1 MASIKESTDAS
12 GQSKYY
18 VHWKDE
24 KSGHGR
30 RRIFK
35 NIDDAAHLFW
45 QKQNMELDFRT
56 ANWVGIDRSWTFRKL
71 ILFFLGYQA
80 SKLEKNVIRMS
91 SYTKCRHDLLAVQ
104 GAILEKNVLHIT
116 HRDITESVRSGCQ
129 RWIRSAFFL
138 LIEKRLITFNP
149 VDRPVRRHRR
159 PITIPT
165 REIVRQLLNTAPQ
178 RERIACWLGICGLR
192 LGEAL
197 AVTYEDISP
206 EIIQIRRHIVNGVIR
221 EGLKRGVERQ
231 VRMPR
236 ELLALLDKSLFGT
249 TQPLVSNSFT
259 QAPLSI
265 NYGTQGILQ
274 KTLSAHG
281 IKRFHHLRH
290 FAVSRLAARGVDIT
304 HVSRL
309 IGHVNIKTTIDVYGH
324 LFCAPVD
331 MDLD

>member
-1 MASIKESTDAS
+1 MASIKESTDAN

-24 KSGHGR
+24 RSGHGR

-45 QKQNMELDFRT
+45 QKQNIELDCRT
-56 ANWVGIDRSWTFRKL
+56 ASWRGIDHSWTFRKL

-80 SKLEKNVIRMS
+80 NKLEKNIIRLS
-91 SYTKCRHDLLAVQ
+91 SYTKCRHDLLAVE
-104 GAILEKNVLHIT
+104 GPILEKHVLHVS
-116 HRDITESVRSGCQ
+116 HRDVADSIRQGCH

-138 LIEKRLITFNP
+138 LEEKRLITFNP

-159 PITIPT
+159 PITIPS
-165 REIVRQLLNTAPQ
+165 RETVRELLDTAPR

-197 AVTYEDISP
+197 AVTYEDVSP

-236 ELLALLDKSLFGT
+236 ELLSLLDAELFGT
-249 TQPLVSNSFT
+249 SQPLVANSFT
-259 QAPLSI
+259 EAPLSI

-274 KTLSAHG
+274 KTLAAHG
-281 IKRFHHLRH
+281 IRRFHHLRH